1 MNRMNKRPDRPDPDD
16 AAIDQLLRE
25 VGARDLPAAGVTN
38 EVRQAVHDEW
48 RAMVEQRTRRNRFIA
63 YGVAASVAVAAL
75 AVIISLQFTATP
87 FNPVANPVAS
97 VARVEG
103 VLQLDPAGSGDW
115 HAAKAGE
122 QIAAGDMIRTDAGTR
137 AALDFGNGV
146 SVRVDS
152 GSLVSLAAGDRVV
165 LDHGGLYV
173 DADPRFETQQ
183 PLVIETTYGSVRHL
197 GTQYQV
203 RTARNSIEVGIRE
216 GRIEITNAS
225 GTHAGAA
232 GEQLI
237 VQGEGAIT
245 RATISPQDAR
255 WQWATRIAPP
265 FDIDHQPLAD
275 FLDWIAR
282 ETGRQLVYATPDV
295 ESHAQQLIL
304 RGSVSDLAPEQ
315 ALAAVVATT
324 PFALAETATTIRIQ
338 SGQIQ
343 Q

>member
-1 MNRMNKRPDRPDPDD
+1 MNRQPDRPDPDD

-25 VGARDLPAAGVTN
+25 VGARDLPAADVMN

-75 AVIISLQFTATP
+75 AVTISLQFTATP
-87 FNPVANPVAS
+87 PNPVAS

-146 SVRVDS
+146 SVRVDTE
-152 GSLVSLAAGDRVV
+152 SLLSLAAADRVV

-173 DADPRFETQQ
+173 DADPRVATQH
-183 PLVIETTYGSVRHL
+183 PLAIETAYGSVRHL

-245 RATISPQDAR
+245 RATISPQDER
-255 WQWATRIAPP
+255 WQWATHIAPP

-282 ETGRQLVYATPDV
+282 ETGRQLVYATPEV
-295 ESHAQQLIL
+295 QSHAQQLIL

-324 PFALAETATTIRIQ
+324 PFALAETATTIQIQSGQIQ